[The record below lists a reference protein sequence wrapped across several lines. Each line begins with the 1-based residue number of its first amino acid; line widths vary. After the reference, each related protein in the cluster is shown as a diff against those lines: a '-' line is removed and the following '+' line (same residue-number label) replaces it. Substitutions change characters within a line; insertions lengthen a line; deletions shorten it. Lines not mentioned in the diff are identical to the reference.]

1 MQCTARLDGLAWY
14 VSSHP
19 IYACMFGTFQSYA
32 VAKKSSTIFST
43 MFLKDTC
50 CEVSEGSLAT
60 TARSVCKM
68 AKSIPASVAEEY
80 DSIAVHHSLMNRFA
94 KCQCLPF
101 LHIFGKSV
109 QTATHL

>member
-1 MQCTARLDGLAWY
+1 
-14 VSSHP
+14 
-19 IYACMFGTFQSYA
+19 MFGTFQSYA

-60 TARSVCKM
+60 AARSVVCKM
-68 AKSIPASVAEEY
+68 AKSIPASVAEEN
-80 DSIAVHHSLMNRFA
+80 DSIAVHHSLMNQLPNA
-94 KCQCLPF
+94 SVYPF

>member
-1 MQCTARLDGLAWY
+1 
-14 VSSHP
+14 
-19 IYACMFGTFQSYA
+19 MFGTFQSYV

-60 TARSVCKM
+60 AARSKM
-68 AKSIPASVAEEY
+68 AKSIPASVAEEN
-80 DSIAVHHSLMNRFA
+80 DSHAVHHSLMNQLPNA
-94 KCQCLPF
+94 SVYPF